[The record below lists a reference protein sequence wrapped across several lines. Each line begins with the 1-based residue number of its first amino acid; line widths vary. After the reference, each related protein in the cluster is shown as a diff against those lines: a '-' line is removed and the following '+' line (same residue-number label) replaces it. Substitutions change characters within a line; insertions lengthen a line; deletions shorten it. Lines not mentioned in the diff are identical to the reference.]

1 MQKIKEEKEK
11 RKFAKDI
18 ERLDNLIK
26 QNENEALM
34 IQKRLDAQ
42 KR

>member
-1 MQKIKEEKEK
+1 VMNRLKMQKIKEEKEK

-34 IQKRLDAQ
+34 I
-42 KR
+42 